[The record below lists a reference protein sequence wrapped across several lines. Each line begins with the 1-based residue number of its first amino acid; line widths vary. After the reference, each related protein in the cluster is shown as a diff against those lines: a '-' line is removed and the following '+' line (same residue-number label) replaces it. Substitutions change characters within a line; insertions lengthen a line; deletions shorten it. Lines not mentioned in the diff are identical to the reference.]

1 MTKIAITGAAGR
13 MGQRLIAVARQSDD
27 LKVVA
32 AIERGNSPFLEQ
44 DAGEV
49 AGVGKIG
56 LPITPDLHD
65 KPDVLIDFT
74 APAGMKHWL
83 KACRD
88 RGIAMVIGTT
98 GLTQD
103 DHDAIDI
110 AAEEIAIL
118 QAGNMSLGVTVMCKI
133 VEEVA
138 KLLGPDYDAEVLEA
152 HHRFKKDAPSG
163 TAEMIAAAVL
173 KGLERDKSA
182 LVYGRHGG
190 DVPRQ
195 AKDVTMHSLRMGD
208 EIGLHTAY
216 FGGPGERLEIT
227 HKATSRDTFVHGALR
242 AARWIKQQDPG
253 RYRIEQMFQRAGS

>member
-1 MTKIAITGAAGR
+1 MTNIAITGAAGR

-27 LKVVA
+27 LKIVA
-32 AIERGNSPFLEQ
+32 AIERGGSEFLGR

-49 AGVGKIG
+49 SGIGPIG
-56 LPITPDLHD
+56 LRISEELEQ

-74 APAGMKHWL
+74 VPAGMKHWL

-88 RGIAMVIGTT
+88 RGIGMVIGTT
-98 GLTQD
+98 GLTPD
-103 DHDAIDI
+103 DHEAIDV
-110 AAEEIAIL
+110 AAEKIAVL
-118 QAGNMSLGVTVMCKI
+118 QAGNMSLGVTVMCRI

-138 KLLGPDYDAEVLEA
+138 KLLGPDYDAEILEA
-152 HHRFKKDAPSG
+152 HHRYKKDAPSG

-173 KGLERDKSA
+173 KGLNRDQTS

-190 DVPRQ
+190 EVTRQ

-208 EIGLHTAY
+208 EVGLHTAY
-216 FGGPGERLEIT
+216 FGGLGERLEIT

-242 AARWIKQQDPG
+242 AARWIAQQQPG
-253 RYRIEQMFQRAGS
+253 RYRIDQMF